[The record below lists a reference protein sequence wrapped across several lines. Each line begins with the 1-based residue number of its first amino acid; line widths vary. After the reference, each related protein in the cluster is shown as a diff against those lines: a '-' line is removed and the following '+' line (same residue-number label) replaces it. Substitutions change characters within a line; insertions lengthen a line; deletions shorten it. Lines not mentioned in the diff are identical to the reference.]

1 MEERLK
7 SDSLFTDI
15 MMNATDIDDE
25 LMDNIMLVSSI
36 VDGLYSDKNKQSQV

>member
-15 MMNATDIDDE
+15 MINSTDYVFGVIDFKRFYE
-25 LMDNIMLVSSI
+25 WS
-36 VDGLYSDKNKQSQV
+36 

>member
-36 VDGLYSDKNKQSQV
+36 VDGLYSDKNK